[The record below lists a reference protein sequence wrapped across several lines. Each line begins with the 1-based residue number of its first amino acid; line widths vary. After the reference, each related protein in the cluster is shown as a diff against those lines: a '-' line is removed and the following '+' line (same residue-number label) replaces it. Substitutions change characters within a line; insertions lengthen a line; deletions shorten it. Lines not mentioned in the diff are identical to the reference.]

1 MEKRG
6 SFLGK
11 RSHALLV
18 TFLMILLLVVIHET
32 RAAEEIELT
41 QTENHHIVELNSN
54 QPYVA
59 GYHVNTPDLYTRER
73 VQATAITVSFPS
85 TDTSQ
90 FPDGSWLGGG
100 MFVQGQ
106 DSRIINVDYAFYT
119 ILVLDASG
127 DLFLDIG
134 LYQTRE
140 SSVPLQMP
148 TEELLYAYTW
158 QISGTNAAIPAALV
172 ASWDSEGFVRYSLAT
187 SGTNITVSSI
197 NVASLPNCESI
208 IRQFYAGDA
217 TSGNAFPLGHYV
229 YYFQFGVI
237 SNKIIA
243 SNHWSADLKDPMIQR
258 SNGWNYVDIAWSTQ
272 GDISY
277 LDSDWMWGGVP
288 YQGVS
293 AHYYRTPLED
303 PYEVIFFYNGEVLPP
318 GTVLWQTNH
327 TTFKSSVIIS
337 MSQFG
342 QALSAVI
349 TFGVVSIYIGLYRPR
364 KKASDNSVS
373 DSS

>member
-106 DSRIINVDYAFYT
+106 DSRIINVDYGFYT

-127 DLFLDIG
+127 NLFLDIG
-134 LYQTRE
+134 LHQTRE

-158 QISGTNAAIPAALV
+158 QIFGIDAAIPVTLI
-172 ASWDSEGFVRYSLAT
+172 ASWDSEGLVHYSLAT
-187 SGTNITVSSI
+187 TETNITVSSV
-197 NVASLPNCESI
+197 NVAGIPNCESI
-208 IRQFYAGDA
+208 IRKFYAGDA
-217 TSGNAFPLGHYV
+217 TNGNAFPLGHYV

-243 SNHWSADLKDPMIQR
+243 SNRWSADLKDPVIQR
-258 SNGWNYVDIAWSTQ
+258 SSGWNHVDIAWSTQ
-272 GDISY
+272 GGISY
-277 LDSDWMWGGVP
+277 LDSDWMWGGAP

-293 AHYYRTPLED
+293 AKYYRNPLKD

-318 GTVLWQTNH
+318 GTVLWQNMY
-327 TTFKSSVIIS
+327 TTFENPVNVST
-337 MSQFG
+337 SQLG
-342 QALSAVI
+342 QALSAMIV
-349 TFGVVSIYIGLYRPR
+349 FGALSTYIVLYRPR
-364 KKASDNSVS
+364 KKALDNSIS